1 MHLIIGHHAPDETHS
16 EIHTLHVGN
25 NRLYRQQYSYYAD
38 HTSFTKTNIALVN
51 KSIYL

>member
-1 MHLIIGHHAPDETHS
+1 MHLIMGHHAPDETHS
-16 EIHTLHVGN
+16 EIH
-25 NRLYRQQYSYYAD
+25 RLYRQQYSYYAD